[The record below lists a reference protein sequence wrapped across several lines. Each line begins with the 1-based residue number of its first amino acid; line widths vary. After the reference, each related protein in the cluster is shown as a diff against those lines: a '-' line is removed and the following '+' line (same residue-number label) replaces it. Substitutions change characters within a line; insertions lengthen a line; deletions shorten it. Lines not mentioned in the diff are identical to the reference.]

1 MNQETILTKI
11 AEALVEMEEETVVE
25 LCEEALK
32 KQVPAKQIIEGGL
45 IRGMDQVGK
54 LFEEDEYFLPEV
66 LICSDAMYDGIQ
78 VVKPHL
84 KSIDSE
90 NKIKIVVGVVEGDTH
105 DIGKNLVKI
114 MVECGGFDVIDLGRD
129 VPLDAFVETAVSQ
142 DCDVIC
148 MSTLMTTTMDGMR
161 RVIENLMIGTY
172 VRMLKSL
179 LEADLFLRNMLMRL
193 ERIYT
198 LGMHR
203 NVFASY
209 VSFSTKG
216 VDI

>member
-1 MNQETILTKI
+1 
-11 AEALVEMEEETVVE
+11 MEEETVVE

-32 KQVPAKQIIEGGL
+32 KQVPAKHIIEGGL

-84 KSIDSE
+84 KSVDSE

-161 RVIENLMIGTY
+161 RVIEKLDDRNIRKDVKVFIGGGPVSQKY
-172 VRMLKSL
+172 
-179 LEADLFLRNMLMRL
+179 AD
-193 ERIYT
+193 EIGADIYT
-198 LGMHR
+198 R
-203 NVFASY
+203 DASEC
-209 VSFSTKG
+209 VRKLRELFH
-216 VDI
+216 